1 MLRLSQVKLRCISQ
15 NEGSSGSFI
24 VIAGHEPAC
33 ILSINRVHGDAIGVA
48 GGDCDAQ
55 RTRPTAT
62 SHSAISA
69 CACARLMVGINCLS
83 ILQVAAHS
91 S

>member
-1 MLRLSQVKLRCISQ
+1 MPRQSQVKLRCVSQ

-24 VIAGHEPAC
+24 VIADHEPAC
-33 ILSINRVHGDAIGVA
+33 ILSINRVHGDLIALTALCVNV
-48 GGDCDAQ
+48 Q
-55 RTRPTAT
+55 RTRF